1 MLALLSLCL
10 AGGSR
15 GGACRV
21 AGLLC
26 GVRSW
31 LAGAVKQARLGV
43 QGVAFHLA
51 DLQHG
56 HRLIDDV
63 RGLRQ
68 GRKEEEG
75 VMKSEAT

>member
-1 MLALLSLCL
+1 MLALLRLCL
-10 AGGSR
+10 VRGSR
-15 GGACRV
+15 RSACRV
-21 AGLLC
+21 VGLLY
-26 GVRSW
+26 GVSSW

-51 DLQHG
+51 DLQYG
-56 HRLIDDV
+56 PRLLKDV

-68 GRKEEEG
+68 GRTEEEG